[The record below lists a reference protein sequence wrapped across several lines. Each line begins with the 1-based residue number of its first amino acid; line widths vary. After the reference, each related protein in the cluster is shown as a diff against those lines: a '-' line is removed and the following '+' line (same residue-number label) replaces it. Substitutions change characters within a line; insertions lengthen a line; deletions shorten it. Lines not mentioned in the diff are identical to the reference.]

1 MTIFKD
7 RKVILD
13 FECKRPTYNDLEIGD
28 IVTFSNWDSTIK
40 LYVTAMG
47 TDYYL
52 ITNISKKP
60 NGCSVKAIKVS

>member
-1 MTIFKD
+1 
-7 RKVILD
+7 
-13 FECKRPTYNDLEIGD
+13 
-28 IVTFSNWDSTIK
+28 
-40 LYVTAMG
+40 MG